1 MTQQVRDHLAGCD
14 RCTRDH
20 DSLRS
25 LATLTAAIPFE
36 DVPGSLHQRIMASLN
51 QATFVPE
58 PVQIRAPR
66 RSAAPLTWAWAAF
79 ATGVVA
85 VACGTLQHRLGST
98 PELSTRILAAESPAL
113 RGAEPTPS
121 GRTGMA
127 VAPNRAEPSI
137 THSTIAAPEVVA
149 QAAEAPEPVTPSTS
163 DQATEAVSPAVS
175 SPRSTPAS
183 ARLASSTPAPNT
195 ERPQPAPISPSGKL
209 ASEPRVSEPM
219 VPAAAPVMT
228 TRESVMAV
236 PGDPIVNTTGPL
248 GPPEPVVTAEKE
260 APNRM
265 VGMAMETESPGEE
278 DEGLRSF
285 RMFLQENS
293 RTVPQ
298 PPSATPVRERRM
310 RKSL

>member
-1 MTQQVRDHLAGCD
+1 
-14 RCTRDH
+14 
-20 DSLRS
+20 
-25 LATLTAAIPFE
+25 
-36 DVPGSLHQRIMASLN
+36 
-51 QATFVPE
+51 
-58 PVQIRAPR
+58 
-66 RSAAPLTWAWAAF
+66 
-79 ATGVVA
+79 
-85 VACGTLQHRLGST
+85 
-98 PELSTRILAAESPAL
+98 
-113 RGAEPTPS
+113 
-121 GRTGMA
+121 
-127 VAPNRAEPSI
+127 
-137 THSTIAAPEVVA
+137 
-149 QAAEAPEPVTPSTS
+149 
-163 DQATEAVSPAVS
+163 
-175 SPRSTPAS
+175 
-183 ARLASSTPAPNT
+183 
-195 ERPQPAPISPSGKL
+195 
-209 ASEPRVSEPM
+209 M